1 MEWAADFMIR
11 YVLAPFGNVAG
22 EREET
27 SETES
32 SERIPNASDSLKNK
46 LRKVHCKVQDE
57 LDQEKQQLEDSTTR
71 SDPRGVPPGGT
82 GGGDCRKQTDQDRA
96 KDRAEQARRT

>member
-1 MEWAADFMIR
+1 MDQ
-11 YVLAPFGNVAG
+11 
-22 EREET
+22 
-27 SETES
+27 SELTGKIIGCALKVHSILGPGLQES
-32 SERIPNASDSLKNK
+32 AYRICLTHD

-71 SDPRGVPPGGT
+71 RTGGT
-82 GGGDCRKQTDQDRA
+82 GGGGTDQDRA